1 MNDDT
6 IDVPI
11 PGEPHQT
18 GPTLTSQQSPSEEFG
33 PAVRAAGA
41 VLWRDGANGAE
52 VAVVHRPRYDDWSL
66 PKGKLDTA
74 ELAAEAA
81 VREVREETGFGCV
94 LQRTLQQVRYPVPA
108 HSTPQGTATKVVDY
122 FAAHASGGEFV
133 AGNEVDELRWIPVAQ
148 ARELLTYPHDGTV
161 LDAFTAAPTDVHSVL
176 LVRHAKAG
184 KRSDW
189 NDDDTLRPL
198 TDAGR
203 AQRDVLHRL
212 LPLFGPRRVHSAPRV
227 RCVDTVAPVAA
238 DLGGDVVAEPLLSE
252 EGYAQNPHA
261 GLRRLLDIARLPGAS
276 VVCSQG
282 GVIPDVVER
291 LLLAE
296 GRDPGD
302 VPSKKGSVWTLTLH
316 GGSGTNG
323 TDPGLRLVAADYVS
337 EP

>member
-1 MNDDT
+1 MTSRRSPDD
-6 IDVPI
+6 
-11 PGEPHQT
+11 
-18 GPTLTSQQSPSEEFG
+18 EFG

-41 VLWRDGANGAE
+41 VLWRDGKNGAE

-66 PKGKLDTA
+66 PKGKLDKG

-81 VREVREETGFGCV
+81 VREVREETGFECV
-94 LQRTLQQVRYPVPA
+94 LQRTLRQVRYPVPA
-108 HSTPQGTATKVVDY
+108 HSAPQGTATKVVDY
-122 FAAHASGGEFV
+122 FAAHSCGGEFV

-148 ARELLTYPHDGTV
+148 APELLTYPHDGTV
-161 LDAFTAAPTDVHSVL
+161 VDAFTAVPTDVHTLL

-189 NDDDTLRPL
+189 HDDDTLRPL

-203 AQRDVLHRL
+203 AQRDVLHRM
-212 LPLFGPRRVHSAPRV
+212 LPLFGPRRVHSAPRT

-238 DLGGDVVAEPLLSE
+238 DLGVDVVAEPLLSE
-252 EGYAQNPHA
+252 EGYAEDPA
-261 GLRRLLDIARLPGAS
+261 VALRRLIDLARLPGTS

-282 GVIPDVVER
+282 GVIPDVVES

-296 GRDPGD
+296 GHNPGE

-316 GGSGTNG
+316 GGSATNG
-323 TDPGLRLVAADYVS
+323 TGPGLRLVTADYVP